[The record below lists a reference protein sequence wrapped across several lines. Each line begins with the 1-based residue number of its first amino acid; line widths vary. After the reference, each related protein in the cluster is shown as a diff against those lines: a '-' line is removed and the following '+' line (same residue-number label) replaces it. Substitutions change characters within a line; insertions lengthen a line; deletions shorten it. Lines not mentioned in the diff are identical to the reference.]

1 MRRSHRENQFFAGG
15 ERPNLKTELM
25 PLLGEIEIDN
35 IGKALCLSIPKD
47 PIFFDYFKKRIVV
60 NESAWLAS

>member
-25 PLLGEIEIDN
+25 PLLGEIEIYN

-47 PIFFDYFKKRIVV
+47 PIFFDYF
-60 NESAWLAS
+60 